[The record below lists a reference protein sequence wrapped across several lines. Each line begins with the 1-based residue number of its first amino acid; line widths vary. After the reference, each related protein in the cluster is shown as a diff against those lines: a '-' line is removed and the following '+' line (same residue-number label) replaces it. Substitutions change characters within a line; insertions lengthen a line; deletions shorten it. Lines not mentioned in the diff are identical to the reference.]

1 MNILS
6 KNTCQLLLATLLC
19 LHFLAVPAMG
29 EEGGTRKKPSQ
40 HQLEKEGRPEGRERS
55 AIRSEKRERLQ
66 QDGGRESRRFT
77 QDRQRGAERQDRVR
91 ARTRTEEQRG
101 ANREFKNP
109 GRTVKHSAHNA
120 VKPPE
125 GIKQPGVHVEPAT
138 RGRIAKRPD
147 SNQDGRAARSRQE
160 SALRNGSWPSHRS
173 DAPVDG
179 VRRSH
184 FEPRGHG
191 QSKEHF
197 RQVRHDRRPVVVKHV
212 IHKIPE
218 RHTVVVHGKDRYHY
232 HLGRFYR
239 PWNNGFILARPP
251 LGLIVLNIPLG
262 SRMFLSAGI
271 TYHVF
276 GDIYYRRVP
285 AGYQVVEPIHR
296 PAPGWPDRVEV
307 IIDLLNIRYG
317 PENGEEVI
325 AQVERHSTLRV
336 LGSAPGWLYVEV
348 EGEDLRGWV
357 MERYVASGNALG

>member
-1 MNILS
+1 
-6 KNTCQLLLATLLC
+6 
-19 LHFLAVPAMG
+19 
-29 EEGGTRKKPSQ
+29 
-40 HQLEKEGRPEGRERS
+40 
-55 AIRSEKRERLQ
+55 
-66 QDGGRESRRFT
+66 
-77 QDRQRGAERQDRVR
+77 
-91 ARTRTEEQRG
+91 
-101 ANREFKNP
+101 
-109 GRTVKHSAHNA
+109 VKHPAHNA

-125 GIKQPGVHVEPAT
+125 EIKQRGAHKPAT
-138 RGRIAKRPD
+138 RGHIAKRPD
-147 SNQDGRAARSRQE
+147 PNPDGRVARSRQE
-160 SALRNGSWPSHRS
+160 SALRHASWPSHRS
-173 DAPVDG
+173 AAPVDG

-184 FEPRGHG
+184 FEPRKHG

-197 RQVRHDRRPVVVKHV
+197 RQARHDRRPVVVKHV

-232 HLGRFYR
+232 HQGRFYR

-262 SRMFLSAGI
+262 SRMFISAGI

-317 PENGEEVI
+317 PQASEEVI
-325 AQVERHSTLRV
+325 AQVERHATLRV